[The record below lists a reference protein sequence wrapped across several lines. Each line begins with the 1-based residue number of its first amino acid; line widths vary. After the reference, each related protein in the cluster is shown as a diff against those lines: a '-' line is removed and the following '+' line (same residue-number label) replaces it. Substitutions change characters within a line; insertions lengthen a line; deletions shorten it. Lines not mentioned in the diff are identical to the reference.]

1 MVLSQHRSRRKPTG
15 GRYRSPLSKKL
26 HNLGRLPTLTKIGA
40 QKFRQLR
47 VRGAHKKIRVL
58 TAEFANVINQKE
70 KTFQKVKI
78 KTVTEN
84 AANRHYVRRNILTK
98 GAVIETEI
106 GKAKITS
113 RPGQDGTVNAVLLQ

>member
-15 GRYRSPLSKKL
+15 GRYRSHLSKKL
-26 HNLGRLPTLTKIGA
+26 HNLGRLPTLTKVGEHKI
-40 QKFRQLR
+40 KKLR
-47 VRGAHKKIRVL
+47 VRGAHQKMRVL
-58 TAEFANVINQKE
+58 VAGFANIVNPQD

-98 GAVIETEI
+98 GAVIDTEI
-106 GKAKITS
+106 GKARVTS
-113 RPGQDGTVNAVLLQ
+113 RPGQDGIVNAVLVV